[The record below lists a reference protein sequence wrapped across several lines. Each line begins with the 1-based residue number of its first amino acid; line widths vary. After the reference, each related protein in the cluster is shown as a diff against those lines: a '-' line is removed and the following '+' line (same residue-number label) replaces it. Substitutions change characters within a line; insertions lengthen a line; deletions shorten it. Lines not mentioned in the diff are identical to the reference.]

1 MYLVFRDIADME
13 HATSVISV
21 GKLLTIR
28 FKFIQTKINCTYLII
43 Y

>member
-1 MYLVFRDIADME
+1 MNLVFRDIADME
-13 HATSVISV
+13 HAQSVISV

-28 FKFIQTKINCTYLII
+28 FKFIQPKINCNYLII